1 MAHNL
6 ILGDPADNKWCVFCH
21 IGTIGDDPRHAIAF
35 YPTKEDAEE
44 AAKSLRE
51 KFEGRVS
58 IRIFEYGYAKDELGL
73 MKLMLLDGI
82 DMAIQYLR
90 A

>member
-6 ILGDPADNKWCVFCH
+6 ILGDPAEGKWCVYGQV
-21 IGTIGDDPRHAIAF
+21 GTIGDSPKHLLAF
-35 YPTKEDAEE
+35 YKTKEDAHE
-44 AAKSLRE
+44 AAQSLRE
-51 KFEGRVS
+51 KFEGQIS
-58 IRIFEYGYAKDELGL
+58 IRMFEYSYAKDEVDL

-82 DMAIQYLR
+82 HMAIQYLV